1 MRLEKRN
8 MQGLPLEVF
17 IERKQVHIIL
27 HGVKSK
33 QLRNNVTVQYR
44 NMRKRIFRKKEYS
57 LLEQVKVGV
66 YYETI
71 KSCYLYF
78 FTVYV

>member
-33 QLRNNVTVQYR
+33 QLRNNVQYR
-44 NMRKRIFRKKEYS
+44 NMRNHIFRKKECS
-57 LLEQVKVGV
+57 
-66 YYETI
+66 
-71 KSCYLYF
+71 
-78 FTVYV
+78 

>member
-1 MRLEKRN
+1 MLLEKID
-8 MQGLPLEVF
+8 MQGLPSEVF
-17 IERKQVHIIL
+17 IERKLVHIIR

-33 QLRNNVTVQYR
+33 QLRNNVQYR

-78 FTVYV
+78 FTIYV